1 MATLNVLLRSPASK
15 ISKEKGRERK
25 KDSLRSHAWK
35 SNFKCSYVFVWTWEK
50 LGKTYSL
57 VWLDVIWDSKKK
69 KKKRGSLTYVVL
81 VYLLIKERILMCPMV
96 IISKAD
102 HSQNN
107 CQKQNFLKCSQ
118 LHQIIV
124 FPTCILSL

>member
-1 MATLNVLLRSPASK
+1 MCFWDHPQVK
-15 ISKEKGRERK
+15 YQKKKEEKRK

-69 KKKRGSLTYVVL
+69 KKK
-81 VYLLIKERILMCPMV
+81 E
-96 IISKAD
+96 AA
-102 HSQNN
+102 
-107 CQKQNFLKCSQ
+107 
-118 LHQIIV
+118 
-124 FPTCILSL
+124 